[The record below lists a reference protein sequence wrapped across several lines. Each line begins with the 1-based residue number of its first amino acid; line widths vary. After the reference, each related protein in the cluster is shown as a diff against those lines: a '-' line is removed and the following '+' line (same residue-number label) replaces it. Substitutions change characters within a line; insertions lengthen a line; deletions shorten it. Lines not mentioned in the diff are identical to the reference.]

1 MQGHALQVFV
11 VIQLC
16 MALAFLVG
24 SAKSFT
30 FPLARH
36 TGRRYTMS
44 AAVEAAVA
52 SQQAAQWHQNQFTI
66 SMPADS
72 ACSSRVV
79 TTAVHT
85 RLEPLLEGIGAG
97 IAHLQVLNETAYLSV
112 GRADTVS
119 DSGLLTGSRSL
130 SLAVAAGELQLGHNQ
145 DLLLHS
151 PPPTELSGSASIAGG
166 SVRFAFLCTWVG
178 GEAAPPLL
186 PDTAAAAT
194 AATAAAAAGDS
205 CTTSSNAA
213 AASTEEQLAA
223 ELAEKTQGGHV
234 VGQWRPMDEWSEE
247 REAALVKALAGLG
260 HDAEELRTSEEFFGS
275 SALKVRD
282 SLQLTA
288 FVTAAIT
295 CEAVTWCF
303 TFVHSS
309 SS

>member
-1 MQGHALQVFV
+1 MRGY
-11 VIQLC
+11 VILKQLY
-16 MALAFLVG
+16 MALALLVG

-30 FPLARH
+30 YPLAR
-36 TGRRYTMS
+36 TFGRRHTMS

-79 TTAVHT
+79 TSAVHT
-85 RLEPLLEGIGAG
+85 RLEPLLEGVGAG

-112 GRADTVS
+112 GRADAVS
-119 DSGLLTGSRSL
+119 DNGLLNGSRSL
-130 SLAVAAGELQLGHNQ
+130 ALAVTAGELQLGQNQ

-151 PPPTELSGSASIAGG
+151 PPPSELSGSASIAGG
-166 SVRFAFLCTWVG
+166 SVRFDFLCTWVG

-186 PDTAAAAT
+186 PDTAAAA
-194 AATAAAAAGDS
+194 AAAGDS
-205 CTTSSNAA
+205 SATGNAA
-213 AASTEEQLAA
+213 AGVASTEEQLAA

-275 SALKVRD
+275 SALKVCG
-282 SLQLTA
+282 SLHLT
-288 FVTAAIT
+288 VVM
-295 CEAVTWCF
+295 CYMHAVAK
-303 TFVHSS
+303 
-309 SS
+309 

>member
-1 MQGHALQVFV
+1 MQGHAIL
-11 VIQLC
+11 IQLY
-16 MALAFLVG
+16 MALALLVG
-24 SAKSFT
+24 SAKSFK
-30 FPLARH
+30 FPLLSTSARRH
-36 TGRRYTMS
+36 TMS

-112 GRADTVS
+112 GRADAVS
-119 DSGLLTGSRSL
+119 DNGLLSGSRSL
-130 SLAVAAGELQLGHNQ
+130 SLAVTAGELQLGQNQ

-151 PPPTELSGSASIAGG
+151 PPPSELSGSASIAGG
-166 SVRFAFLCTWVG
+166 SVRFDFLCTWVG

-194 AATAAAAAGDS
+194 AAAAA
-205 CTTSSNAA
+205 AA

-275 SALKVRD
+275 SALKVLD
-282 SLQLTA
+282 NL
-288 FVTAAIT
+288 
-295 CEAVTWCF
+295 
-303 TFVHSS
+303 
-309 SS
+309 